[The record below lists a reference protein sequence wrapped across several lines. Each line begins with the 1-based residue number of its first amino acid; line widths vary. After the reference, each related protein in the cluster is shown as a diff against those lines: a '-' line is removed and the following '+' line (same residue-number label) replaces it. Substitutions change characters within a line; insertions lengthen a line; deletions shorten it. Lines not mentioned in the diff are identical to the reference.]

1 MASACITEL
10 GLAGA
15 SVTLAD
21 PYDAVITYNKLG
33 QYSRMANRTLTFDG
47 TGSAP
52 LFRSWDIKWSML
64 SGTDQAVISAEAV
77 RTGSQYFSP
86 PSTCGVFSV
95 FVTSYSETPTP
106 AESGSIRYNINMRLE
121 EL

>member
-10 GLAGA
+10 GYVGA

-21 PYDAVITYNKLG
+21 PYDATITYNKLG
-33 QYSRMANRTLTFDG
+33 QYSRMANKTLTFDG

-52 LFRSWDIKWSML
+52 LFRSWDIQWGL
-64 SGTDQAVISAEAV
+64 LNGTDQAVINTEAV

-95 FVTSYSETPTP
+95 FVTSYSEIPVP
-106 AESGSIRYNINMRLE
+106 SESGSIRYNIRMRLE